1 MSGNSHAYANMKRA
15 LFTAV
20 SAIPAG
26 RVVEL
31 RTLAAALNIP
41 PRHAAFI
48 LSKMTADEAELIP
61 AHRVVPQGGD
71 FGKPEGRKPSLVRQL
86 ERLRAEGQEVKAN
99 RHLTLGAATLWRP
112 DERHRSTIWA
122 DEEEV

>member
-1 MSGNSHAYANMKRA
+1 MSGQSIAYANMKRA
-15 LFTAV
+15 LFAAV

-48 LSKMTADEAELIP
+48 LSKMTADEAEMIP
-61 AHRVVPQGGD
+61 AHRVVPQWGD
-71 FGKPEGRKPSLVRQL
+71 FGRPEGRKPSLARQL
-86 ERLRAEGQEVKAN
+86 AQLKAEGHEVTAN
-99 RHLTLGAATLWRP
+99 RHLTLSAARLWQP
-112 DERHRSTIWA
+112 DERHRKTIWA
-122 DEEEV
+122 DEEEG

>member
-1 MSGNSHAYANMKRA
+1 MPGKSIAFANMKRA
-15 LFTAV
+15 LFRAV

-31 RTLAAALNIP
+31 RALAEALNIP

-48 LSKMTADEAELIP
+48 LSKLTADEAELIP

-71 FGKPEGRKPSLVRQL
+71 FGKPEGRRPALTRQL
-86 ERLRAEGQEVKAN
+86 VRLRAEGHEVKAN
-99 RHLTLGAATLWRP
+99 RHLTLGAASMWQP
-112 DERHRSTIWA
+112 EDRHRSTIWA
-122 DEEEV
+122 DEAEG